1 MPVLPRFAS
10 FYSKMIEKLIGPVTI
25 GSLLKTYRRN
35 NELSLDELSK
45 KLRIT
50 KTDLQKIES
59 GKLHPPLKQVL
70 SFTKKLDEPPNI
82 YAKVWCEDEVR
93 RAGLNFND
101 LMKVI

>member
-1 MPVLPRFAS
+1 MTAINKIVEQ
-10 FYSKMIEKLIGPVTI
+10 IVGPVTI
-25 GSLLKTYRRN
+25 GTLLKSYRRN
-35 NELSLDELSK
+35 NELTLDELSR

-59 GKLHPPLKQVL
+59 GKIHPSLKQVL

-93 RAGLNFND
+93 RAGLDFND
-101 LMKVI
+101 LMRVI